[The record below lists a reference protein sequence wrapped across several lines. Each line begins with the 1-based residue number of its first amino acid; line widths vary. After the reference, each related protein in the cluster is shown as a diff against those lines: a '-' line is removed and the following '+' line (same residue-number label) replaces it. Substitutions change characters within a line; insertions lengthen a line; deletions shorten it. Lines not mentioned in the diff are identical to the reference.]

1 MRPLIFTF
9 ALTTLA
15 LATAG
20 VAAAPAPSPAAESC
34 KSKTVTML
42 EALQRGDNAATTH
55 DMSAFMRMMNS
66 PESLQQTREELAKQY
81 GAWQSHDAAQVA
93 ASDNDSVT
101 LRVPLVMA
109 HGKPTAVVICNFKE
123 KAPLASLAIL
133 APGL

>member
-1 MRPLIFTF
+1 MRKLI
-9 ALTTLA
+9 ASLL
-15 LATAG
+15 LATLG
-20 VAAAPAPSPAAESC
+20 IAAAQAQTSAADSC
-34 KSKTVTML
+34 KGKTVAML
-42 EALQRGDNAATTH
+42 EALQRGDDAATTH

-93 ASDNDSVT
+93 ASDSDSVT
-101 LRVPLVMA
+101 LRVPLVMVR
-109 HGKPTAVVICNFKE
+109 GKPTAVVICNFKE

>member
-1 MRPLIFTF
+1 MNKLI
-9 ALTTLA
+9 ASLL

-20 VAAAPAPSPAAESC
+20 IATAHAQTSATDSC
-34 KSKTVTML
+34 KSKTVAML
-42 EALQRGDNAATTH
+42 EALQRGDDAATTR

-66 PESLQQTREELAKQY
+66 PDSLQQTREQLAGEY
-81 GAWQSHDAAQVA
+81 GAWQSHEAPTVA

>member
-1 MRPLIFTF
+1 MRKLI
-9 ALTTLA
+9 ASLILA
-15 LATAG
+15 AFG
-20 VAAAPAPSPAAESC
+20 IAAAQAQPPAADTC
-34 KSKTVTML
+34 KSKTVAML
-42 EALQRGDNAATTH
+42 EALQHGDYAATTR

-66 PESLQQTREELAKQY
+66 PDSLQQTREELAKQY

-93 ASDNDSVT
+93 ASDKDSVT

-133 APGL
+133 RPGL

>member
-1 MRPLIFTF
+1 
-9 ALTTLA
+9 
-15 LATAG
+15 
-20 VAAAPAPSPAAESC
+20 
-34 KSKTVTML
+34 ML
-42 EALQRGDNAATTH
+42 EALQRGDDAATTH

-93 ASDNDSVT
+93 ASDSDSVT
-101 LRVPLVMA
+101 LRVPLVMVR
-109 HGKPTAVVICNFKE
+109 GKPTAVVICNFKE

>member
-1 MRPLIFTF
+1 MRLLISTF

-20 VAAAPAPSPAAESC
+20 VAAAPAPSPAADAC
-34 KSKTVTML
+34 RSKTVAML

-81 GAWQSHDAAQVA
+81 GAWQSHDAARVA
-93 ASDNDSVT
+93 ASDSDSVT
-101 LRVPLVMA
+101 LRVPLMMA

>member
-1 MRPLIFTF
+1 MRKLI
-9 ALTTLA
+9 ASLL
-15 LATAG
+15 LATLG
-20 VAAAPAPSPAAESC
+20 IAAAQAQTSAADSC
-34 KSKTVTML
+34 KSKTVAML
-42 EALQRGDNAATTH
+42 EALQRGDDATTH

-93 ASDNDSVT
+93 ASDSDSVT
-101 LRVPLVMA
+101 LRVPLMMA

>member
-1 MRPLIFTF
+1 MHTLIASF

-20 VAAAPAPSPAAESC
+20 VAAAPAPSPAADGC
-34 KSKTVTML
+34 KSRTVAML

-93 ASDNDSVT
+93 ASDSDSVT

-109 HGKPTAVVICNFKE
+109 RGKPTAVVICNFKE